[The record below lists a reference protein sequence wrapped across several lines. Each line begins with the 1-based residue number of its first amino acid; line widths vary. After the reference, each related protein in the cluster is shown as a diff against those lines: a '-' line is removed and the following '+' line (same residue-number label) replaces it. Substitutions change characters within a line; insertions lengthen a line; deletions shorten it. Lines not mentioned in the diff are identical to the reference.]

1 MKSCCIEKQFDKL
14 KVQVYE
20 NRDEMGRAAASSV
33 AARLRELLGF
43 KEEVRVVF
51 ASAPS
56 QSDFL
61 KYLVQEQGIDWS
73 RVTVFHLDEYVG
85 ASLEDNY
92 SFARFIKD
100 HVVDKVHPGRVFYLN
115 GKNPDIEAECQR
127 YAQLL
132 AEKPIDIVCLGIGEN
147 GHIAFNEPHEAD
159 FDDPK
164 LVKSVTLDE
173 KCRTQQFHDFKFASM
188 DDVPRYAITMTV
200 PAIMA
205 AEYIY
210 CIVPTERKAEAVK
223 SALTGPITEKCP
235 ASVLRTHDR
244 AVLFLDRDAAKL
256 VEGLV

>member
-73 RVTVFHLDEYVG
+73 RVTAFHLDEYVG

-115 GKNPDIEAECQR
+115 GKNSDIGYR
-127 YAQLL
+127 
-132 AEKPIDIVCLGIGEN
+132 G
-147 GHIAFNEPHEAD
+147 
-159 FDDPK
+159 
-164 LVKSVTLDE
+164 
-173 KCRTQQFHDFKFASM
+173 RM
-188 DDVPRYAITMTV
+188 
-200 PAIMA
+200 PAIRA
-205 AEYIY
+205 A
-210 CIVPTERKAEAVK
+210 PR
-223 SALTGPITEKCP
+223 
-235 ASVLRTHDR
+235 
-244 AVLFLDRDAAKL
+244 
-256 VEGLV
+256 

>member
-1 MKSCCIEKQFDKL
+1 VKGWCVEKQFDKL

-20 NRDEMGRAAASSV
+20 NRDEMGRAAAGSV
-33 AARLRELLGF
+33 AAKLRELLGA
-43 KEEVRVVF
+43 KEEVRMVF

-61 KYLVQEQGIDWS
+61 KYLVQERDIDWS
-73 RVTVFHLDEYVG
+73 RVAVFHLDEYVG
-85 ASLEDNY
+85 ASLDDDY
-92 SFARFIKD
+92 SFAKFIKD
-100 HVVDKVHPGRVFYLN
+100 HVVDKVHPGKAFYLN
-115 GKNPDIEAECQR
+115 GKNPDVEAECQR

-132 AEKPIDIVCLGIGEN
+132 SEKPIDIVCLGIGEN

-173 KCRTQQFHDFKFASM
+173 KCRAQQFHDFKFASM

-205 AEYIY
+205 AGYLY
-210 CIVPTERKAEAVK
+210 CIVPTQRKAEAVK
-223 SALTGPITEKCP
+223 AALTGPITEKCP
-235 ASVLRTHDR
+235 ASILRTHDR
-244 AVLFLDRDAAKL
+244 AVLFLDKDAAGM
-256 VEGLV
+256 VGGLA